1 MIYLLKATIRSNEE
15 GLANSEAADAKYEVD
30 EVPAERQEQAAAA
43 ARLRASADSSSNS
56 FNNHGYTSTV
66 SAIPSFA
73 LAAGQRVKSYDQQN
87 GQAQLQLSLPRTTIV
102 NTSRPSQRQN
112 GNVLVSALSTPST
125 VPVSQVQL
133 EMTSLFP
140 LSKPSFS
147 GQLPNR
153 ASRPS
158 SSSTSQGPS
167 VAQSFEQIFEQQKN
181 ENGK

>member
-1 MIYLLKATIRSNEE
+1 M
-15 GLANSEAADAKYEVD
+15 
-30 EVPAERQEQAAAA
+30 
-43 ARLRASADSSSNS
+43 RASADGGGNS
-56 FNNHGYTSTV
+56 FNNHDFTATV

-73 LAAGQRVKSYDQQN
+73 LAAGQRMKSYEQQN
-87 GQAQLQLSLPRTTIV
+87 GPAQFQSSLPRTTIV
-102 NTSRPSQRQN
+102 NTSRSSQRQN

-147 GQLPNR
+147 TQIPNR
-153 ASRPS
+153 ANRPS
-158 SSSTSQGPS
+158 SSSASLGQS
-167 VAQSFEQIFEQQKN
+167 VTQSFEQIFEQQKN